1 MTEQYANFFCS
12 RDVVMSLVK
21 AGVPANSK
29 WGALIL
35 YMRSISEYDY
45 LSAEQK
51 QQMQDLVMQIVR
63 ERDYSEVRFKE
74 FVRLQEQILYKPW
87 NKKLE
92 EAFRETVGL
101 IEHMRSQNIQRAK
114 EVKDLRET
122 TINTVRD
129 QNALENIVTEIRA
142 AFEKV
147 ITHMEQDTRD
157 LIEMSYTDPLTK
169 LNNRRA
175 FDRYFQAALAEHV
188 VTGKPMSLLFFDI
201 DHFKSFNDSY
211 GHRIGDQALVTV
223 AGKLMGYAHKYGT
236 SPNRSFFPARFGG
249 EEFCVLAVNCG
260 ADAGMAMAERIRGI
274 VEALRIEYNGRA
286 LRITVSIG
294 VCLLDPRL
302 KAKDL
307 LDDADKAL
315 YASKAGG
322 RNRCTLFRPGFL
334 GRATLLRAGR

>member
-1 MTEQYANFFCS
+1 MTENYADFFCS
-12 RDVVMSLVK
+12 RDVVLSLVK

-35 YMRSISEYDY
+35 YMRSITEYDY

-51 QQMQDLVMQIVR
+51 QQMQDLVMQVIR
-63 ERDYSEVRFKE
+63 ERDYSETRFKE

-101 IEHMRSQNIQRAK
+101 IEHIRSQNIQRAK

-129 QNALENIVTEIRA
+129 QNALEDIVVEIRA

-147 ITHMEQDTRD
+147 IWQLEEDTRD
-157 LIEMSYTDPLTK
+157 LVEMSYTDQLTK

-175 FDRYFQAALAEHV
+175 FDRYFQATLTEHV
-188 VTGKPMSLLFFDI
+188 VTGKPMSLMFLDI
-201 DHFKSFNDSY
+201 DHFKAFNDSY

-223 AGKLMGYAHKYGT
+223 AGKLMGFAHKYST
-236 SPNRSFFPARFGG
+236 MPNRSFFPARFGG
-249 EEFCVLAVNCG
+249 EEFIVALPGVGLDEAKE
-260 ADAGMAMAERIRGI
+260 DAES
-274 VEALRIEYNGRA
+274 LRTIIEEYNFIIRDHNGQV
-286 LRITVSIG
+286 LQKGIKITVSVG
-294 VCLLDPRL
+294 VATLRHEWTGSHGERLLDEADRAMYR
-302 KAKDL
+302 AKNQ
-307 LDDADKAL
+307 
-315 YASKAGG
+315 G
-322 RNRCTLFRPGFL
+322 RNQVCVMGEC
-334 GRATLLRAGR
+334 

>member
-1 MTEQYANFFCS
+1 MTEQYADFFCS
-12 RDVVMSLVK
+12 RDIVLSLIK

-51 QQMQDLVMQIVR
+51 QQMQDLVMQIIR
-63 ERDYSEVRFKE
+63 ERDYTDTRFKD
-74 FVRLQEQILYKPW
+74 FVRLKEQILYKPW

-114 EVKDLRET
+114 EVRDLRET

-129 QNALENIVTEIRA
+129 QNALEDIVTEIRA

-157 LIEMSYTDPLTK
+157 LVEMSYTDPLTK

-175 FDRYFQAALAEHV
+175 FDRYFQASLVENV
-188 VTGKPMSLLFFDI
+188 VTGKPMSLMFLDI
-201 DHFKSFNDSY
+201 DHFKNFNDSY

-236 SPNRSFFPARFGG
+236 TPKRSFFPARFGG
-249 EEFCVLAVNCG
+249 EEFVVVMPGVPLDEAREDAESLRAIIEDYNFIIRDHNGQVLQK
-260 ADAGMAMAERIRGI
+260 GI
-274 VEALRIEYNGRA
+274 K
-286 LRITVSIG
+286 ITVSIG
-294 VCLLDPRL
+294 VAALDHAWQDQHGERLLDE
-302 KAKDL
+302 
-307 LDDADKAL
+307 ADKAM
-315 YASKAGG
+315 YRAKTQG
-322 RNRCTLFRPGFL
+322 RNQVCTMFEC
-334 GRATLLRAGR
+334 

>member
-1 MTEQYANFFCS
+1 MTDQYQDFFCS
-12 RDVVMSLVK
+12 RDVVVSLVK

-45 LSAEQK
+45 LSSEQK

-63 ERDYSEVRFKE
+63 ERDYSDARFKE
-74 FVRLQEQILYKPW
+74 FARRKEQILYKPW

-122 TINTVRD
+122 TISTVRD
-129 QNALENIVTEIRA
+129 QNALEDIVTEIRA

-147 ITHMEQDTRD
+147 ITHMEKDTTD

-169 LNNRRA
+169 LSNRRA
-175 FDRYFQAALAEHV
+175 FDRYYQAALEEHV
-188 VTGKPMSLLFFDI
+188 VTGRPMSLLFLDI
-201 DHFKSFNDSY
+201 DNFKAFNDSY

-223 AGKLMGYAHKYGT
+223 AGKLLGFAGKYNT
-236 SPNRSFFPARFGG
+236 TPKRSFFPSRFGG
-249 EEFCVLAVNCG
+249 EEFAVVMPG
-260 ADAGMAMAERIRGI
+260 VGLEEAMADAESLRGI
-274 VEALRIEYNGRA
+274 IEEYNFIIRDHNGQV
-286 LRITVSIG
+286 LQKGIKITVSIG
-294 VCLLDPRL
+294 AATLNPSWPDSQGERLLD
-302 KAKDL
+302 A
-307 LDDADKAL
+307 ADKAM
-315 YASKAGG
+315 YRAKVNG
-322 RNRCTLFRPGFL
+322 RNQVC
-334 GRATLLRAGR
+334 AEAC

>member
-1 MTEQYANFFCS
+1 MTENYADFFCS
-12 RDVVMSLVK
+12 RDIVLSLVK

-35 YMRSISEYDY
+35 YMRSITEYDY

-63 ERDYSEVRFKE
+63 ERDYTETRFKE

-87 NKKLE
+87 NTKLE

-101 IEHMRSQNIQRAK
+101 IEHIRSQNIQRAK

-129 QNALENIVTEIRA
+129 QNALEDIVTEIRA

-147 ITHMEQDTRD
+147 IWQLEEDTRD
-157 LIEMSYTDPLTK
+157 LVEKSYTDSLTK

-175 FDRYFQAALAEHV
+175 FDRYFRATLAEHV
-188 VTGKPMSLLFFDI
+188 VTGKPMSVIFLDI
-201 DHFKSFNDSY
+201 DHFKAFNDSY

-223 AGKLMGYAHKYGT
+223 AGKLMGFAHKYST
-236 SPNRSFFPARFGG
+236 VPNRSFFPARFGG
-249 EEFCVLAVNCG
+249 EEFIVALPGVGLDEARE
-260 ADAGMAMAERIRGI
+260 DAESLRGI
-274 VEALRIEYNGRA
+274 IEEYNFIIRDHNGQV
-286 LRITVSIG
+286 LQKGIKITVSVG
-294 VCLLDPRL
+294 VAALRTEWTAGHGERLLDEADRAMYR
-302 KAKDL
+302 AKN
-307 LDDADKAL
+307 K
-315 YASKAGG
+315 G
-322 RNRCTLFRPGFL
+322 RNQVCFMGEC
-334 GRATLLRAGR
+334 